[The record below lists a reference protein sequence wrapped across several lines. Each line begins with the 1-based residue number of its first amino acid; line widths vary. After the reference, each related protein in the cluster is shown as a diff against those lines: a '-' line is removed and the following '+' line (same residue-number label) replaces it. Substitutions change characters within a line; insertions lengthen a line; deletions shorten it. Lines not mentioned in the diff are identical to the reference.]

1 MKAMPE
7 NLNPCDIW
15 ILTEHREGVFTGD
28 TFGLI
33 NEALRLLSHLN
44 TEGRITAVVLGWN
57 LPSDLETLGAYG
69 VDRVLCLKSEIFDNY
84 HGERFA
90 GALYRL
96 MVEFAPSGLLAAQT
110 VNTADL
116 CARLG
121 GLLETGV
128 VTHAMDLKVESD
140 GKWIATRPVAN
151 GYLFEDVVFESHL
164 TPIVSFLPVVLEP
177 AVKVRTQ
184 TATLEFVPVEAPPH
198 GVKIEVVEVIE
209 ADPETL
215 DIEEADIIVSGGR
228 GVGKGEG
235 FNIIHELARALEGSV
250 AATRPVIDWH
260 VLPYERQIGQTGKT
274 VSPRLMIN
282 CGISGANEYT
292 AGIENSD
299 RVVAVNTDPRA
310 RIFRFADL
318 GVVTDVHELLPLL
331 IARIRE
337 IKDAV

>member
-1 MKAMPE
+1 
-7 NLNPCDIW
+7 
-15 ILTEHREGVFTGD
+15 
-28 TFGLI
+28 
-33 NEALRLLSHLN
+33 
-44 TEGRITAVVLGWN
+44 
-57 LPSDLETLGAYG
+57 
-69 VDRVLCLKSEIFDNY
+69 VLCLESETLSHY

-90 GALYRL
+90 GVFCRL
-96 MVEFAPSGLLAAQT
+96 IKRLAPTGLLAAQT

-121 GLLETGV
+121 GLLESGV
-128 VTHAMDLKVESD
+128 ATHAMDLKVDKD
-140 GKWIATRPVAN
+140 GKWIVTRPVAN
-151 GYLFEDVVFESHL
+151 GYLFEDFALECDP
-164 TPIVSFLPVVLEP
+164 TPVVSFLPAVLLP
-177 AVKVRTQ
+177 AEKIRTQ
-184 TATLEFVPVEAPPH
+184 AATVDFILVENPPD
-198 GVKIEVVEVIE
+198 GIKTEVVEVIE

-235 FNIIHELARALEGSV
+235 FDIIHELARVMGGSV

-274 VSPRLMIN
+274 VNPRLMIN

-299 RVVAVNTDPRA
+299 RIIAVNTDPRA

-318 GVVTDVHELLPLL
+318 GVVADVHELLPLL
-331 IARIRE
+331 ISRIRE
-337 IKDAV
+337 IKDA

>member
-7 NLNPCDIW
+7 NPEVRDIW
-15 ILTEHREGVFTGD
+15 ILTEHREGTFTGD
-28 TFGLI
+28 TFGLV
-33 NEALRLLSHLN
+33 NEARKLISKMKQPA
-44 TEGRITAVVLGWN
+44 RITAVLLGRE
-57 LPSDLETLGAYG
+57 LPPDLETLGDYG
-69 VDRVLCLKSEIFDNY
+69 VDRLLCLKSDILDHY

-90 GALYRL
+90 GALFRL
-96 MVEFAPSGLLAAQT
+96 IERHAPNALLAAQSAD
-110 VNTADL
+110 TADL

-128 VTHAMDLKVESD
+128 ATHAMDLKVENG
-140 GKWIATRPVAN
+140 GKWIVTRPVAN
-151 GYLFEDVVFESHL
+151 GYLFEETALECDPMPV
-164 TPIVSFLPVVLEP
+164 VSFVP
-177 AVKVRTQ
+177 AVLSPAEKIRTQ
-184 TATLEFVPVEAPPH
+184 TARVEDVLVEDPPD
-198 GVKIEVVEVIE
+198 GIKTEVVEVIE

-235 FNIIHELARALEGSV
+235 FDIIHELARVMGGSV
-250 AATRPVIDWH
+250 AATRPIIDWH

-299 RVVAVNTDPRA
+299 RVVAINTDPRA

-318 GVVTDVHELLPLL
+318 GLVADVHELLPLL
-331 IARIRE
+331 ISRIRE
-337 IKDAV
+337 IKDA